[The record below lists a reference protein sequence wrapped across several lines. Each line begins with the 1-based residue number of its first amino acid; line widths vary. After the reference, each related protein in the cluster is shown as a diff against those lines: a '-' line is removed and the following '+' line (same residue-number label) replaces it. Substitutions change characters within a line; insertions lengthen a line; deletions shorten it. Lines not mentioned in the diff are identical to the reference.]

1 MERHPIAA
9 EQFLIKSH
17 SLWADQW
24 LLLTAGDFQQG
35 HFNTM
40 TVGWGSF
47 GTMWSRPF
55 AQVVVRPTR
64 YTYEFMNTYD
74 TFTLCG
80 LPEEYKKALTILGS
94 KSGRDG
100 DKIAEA
106 GLTPIA
112 ASQVAAPGFAEAE
125 LLVECRKIYWD
136 DMAPEQF
143 LDSSIENSYPLKDY
157 HRIYFGEIVAISGE
171 NTYST

>member
-1 MERHPIAA
+1 MERHPIATD
-9 EQFLIKSH
+9 QFLIKSH
-17 SLWADQW
+17 ARWANQW

-47 GTMWSRPF
+47 GTMWSKPF

-64 YTYEFMNTYD
+64 YTFEFMNTYD

-80 LPEEYKKALTILGS
+80 FPEQYKKALTLLGS

-100 DKIAEA
+100 DKNGQRAFRE
-106 GLTPIA
+106 GRGDL
-112 ASQVAAPGFAEAE
+112 G
-125 LLVECRKIYWD
+125 R
-136 DMAPEQF
+136 
-143 LDSSIENSYPLKDY
+143 
-157 HRIYFGEIVAISGE
+157 R
-171 NTYST
+171 